1 MPSCRGRAII
11 IPERFE
17 CKTNIH
23 LQMKFHILNL
33 IQLWQHKNTYK
44 IILIINIINIKDL
57 YTRIYNNCTVEFFNK
72 GHRYSDNC
80 TVSEVNIVGDL
91 Y

>member
-17 CKTNIH
+17 RKTDIH

-44 IILIINIINIKDL
+44 IILIIIIINIKDL
-57 YTRIYNNCTVEFFNK
+57 YTGI
-72 GHRYSDNC
+72 
-80 TVSEVNIVGDL
+80 
-91 Y
+91 